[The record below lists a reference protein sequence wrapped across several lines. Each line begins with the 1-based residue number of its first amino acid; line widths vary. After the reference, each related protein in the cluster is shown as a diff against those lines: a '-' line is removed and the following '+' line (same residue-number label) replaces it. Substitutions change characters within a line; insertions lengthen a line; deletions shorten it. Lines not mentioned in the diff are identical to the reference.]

1 MSAARLVRVVDGDTI
16 VVRRFGLLGYYN
28 QTIRLSGIDAP
39 ERNQPGGLAATQALR
54 GLLSSGI
61 PRGTVYLTFRGVG
74 YYGRTIADVS
84 VRKYCPTIAN
94 PFRICYIDSARFL
107 VRRGYAWAIKSYGA
121 STGLLALWRIARLGR
136 AGLWRRKRRPVR
148 PSVWRRNRR
157 RRRRVRD
164 KIEPSKDTKTVEM
177 LLRSVL

>member
-28 QTIRLSGIDAP
+28 QTIRLAGIDAP
-39 ERNQPGGLAATQALR
+39 ERNQPGGTAATQALR
-54 GLLSSGI
+54 AFLASGL

-84 VRKYCPTIAN
+84 VRRYCPTIAN
-94 PFRICYIDSARFL
+94 PFRICYIDAARFL

-121 STGLLALWRIARLGR
+121 SKALLALWNIARLGR
-136 AGLWRRKRRPVR
+136 AGLWRKRRPIR

-157 RRRRVRD
+157 RRRRIR
-164 KIEPSKDTKTVEM
+164 SKVDQPDDNQTVES